1 MGKMSRTKGAQ
12 AERELAGM
20 LRSELGDVTRNL
32 NQTRDGGCDLLGVG
46 PFALEVK
53 RQEKLELRAWWQQ
66 ACDQA
71 DRERLIPALAY
82 RQSYRPWQ
90 FVVPAGALMHSIPM
104 DGPVAYLEIDGF
116 VTVTRELISMEG
128 AA

>member
-1 MGKMSRTKGAQ
+1 MGKMSRDKGAQ

-20 LRSELGDVTRNL
+20 LRGELGDVTRNL
-32 NQTRDGGCDLLGVG
+32 NQTRDGGCDLLGCG
-46 PFALEVK
+46 PWAIEVK
-53 RQEKLELRAWWQQ
+53 REEKLSLRKWWQQ

-71 DRERLIPALAY
+71 DRERLMPALAY
-82 RQSYRPWQ
+82 RQNHRPWQ
-90 FVVPAGALMHSIPM
+90 FVVPAGALMHSIPL